1 MFCNQCGQEN
11 SAGSSFCARCGQP
24 LSPAAAV
31 SPEAGTAP
39 PAPGTPPADA
49 KTDGKAVASLILGVL
64 SLTIFSVL
72 AGIPA
77 VILGHVSRSNIKKSM
92 GKLKGEGMA
101 LAGLILGYISFA
113 AIPFILIIAAIAIPN
128 LLRARISANEAGAVR
143 SLRDVNQAVVT
154 YVSDKQAFPAEL
166 SELGPAGAQLIRQEV
181 ASGQHAGYRFSYFAV
196 DTDQDQVADGYFV
209 SARPITPGSTGVR
222 TFCTDQ
228 TGIIRSAPRGQDCT
242 TESEPL

>member
-11 SAGSSFCARCGQP
+11 SAGSQFCARCGQP
-24 LSPAAAV
+24 LSHLASASSEV
-31 SPEAGTAP
+31 GAP
-39 PAPGTPPADA
+39 PPVPGSPAPDA
-49 KTDGKAVASLILGVL
+49 KTDGKAVGSLILGIL

-77 VILGHVSRSNIKKSM
+77 VILGHISRSNIKKSM

-143 SLRDVNQAVVT
+143 ALRDVNQAAVT
-154 YVSDKQAFPAEL
+154 YVADKKAFPGEL
-166 SELGPAGAQLIRQEV
+166 SELGPSGAQLIRQEI
-181 ASGQHAGYRFSYFAV
+181 ADGQHQGYRFAYYAV
-196 DTDQDQVADGYFV
+196 DENQDQVADGYFV
-209 SARPITPGSTGVR
+209 SAHPLTPGTTGVR

-228 TGIIRSAPRGQDCT
+228 TGVIRSAPSGQECT